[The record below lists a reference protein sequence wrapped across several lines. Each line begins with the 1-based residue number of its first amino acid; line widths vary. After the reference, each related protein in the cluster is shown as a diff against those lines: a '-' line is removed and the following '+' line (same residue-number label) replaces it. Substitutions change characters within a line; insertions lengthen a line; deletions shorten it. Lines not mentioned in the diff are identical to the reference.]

1 MEINDKL
8 VLQWEP
14 KIQKML
20 STTDIIGMDRED
32 IAQELRIA
40 LVKSAKKFDETKGVL
55 FHTYL
60 HTSLVNTI
68 RTLIT
73 KAQRIPISRSL
84 DETYNGDNFHVSAKI
99 LQALINPVDVLEET
113 EISLWL
119 ENQELANNEKYF
131 LELKL
136 KGLTMD
142 EITVKLRHEFIKRVL
157 FFADLYQSYYQKSD
171 LIFFRHLADK
181 VLDFYSS
188 SYKVR
193 ENIKTKLIQRMEQE
207 NAQKEEA
214 QRETNTENETQRER
228 IAKI

>member
-84 DETYNGDNFHVSAKI
+84 DETYEGDGFHVSSKI
-99 LQALINPVDVLEET
+99 LQALINPVDTLEET
-113 EISLWL
+113 EIALWL
-119 ENQELANNEKYF
+119 ETQELENNEKYF

-142 EITVKLRHEFIKRVL
+142 EITLKLRYEFIKRVMLFVDLYKIFGERPESL
-157 FFADLYQSYYQKSD
+157 FFRY
-171 LIFFRHLADK
+171 LAEK
-181 VLDFYSS
+181 VLEFYSS

-193 ENIKTKLIQRMEQE
+193 ENIKNKILKRMEQE
-207 NAQKEEA
+207 NAEEEEA
-214 QRETNTENETQRER
+214 TRETDTETQG
-228 IAKI
+228 ISQGSATI